1 MSVTSGITKGTL
13 NNGLTA
19 RVEWERKSMD
29 ILNGKVSF
37 DMTLYIKNETNSG
50 IYVSSN
56 ESGAIFKFIFNDTIY
71 RWGRNGWGFSSNY
84 PMPPGFESDYATIQ
98 NISFDIPI
106 NGDMSSTKIGYEIEH
121 ENTSLGIERYYE
133 IFELPSASYNC
144 IKKNNIWKR
153 AYPWLK
159 INGIWK
165 RCIIWKKINGIWKKG
180 N

>member
-1 MSVTSGITKGTL
+1 
-13 NNGLTA
+13 
-19 RVEWERKSMD
+19 
-29 ILNGKVSF
+29 
-37 DMTLYIKNETNSG
+37 
-50 IYVSSN
+50 
-56 ESGAIFKFIFNDTIY
+56 
-71 RWGRNGWGFSSNY
+71 
-84 PMPPGFESDYATIQ
+84 
-98 NISFDIPI
+98 
-106 NGDMSSTKIGYEIEH
+106 MSSTKIGYEIEH

-180 N
+180 S